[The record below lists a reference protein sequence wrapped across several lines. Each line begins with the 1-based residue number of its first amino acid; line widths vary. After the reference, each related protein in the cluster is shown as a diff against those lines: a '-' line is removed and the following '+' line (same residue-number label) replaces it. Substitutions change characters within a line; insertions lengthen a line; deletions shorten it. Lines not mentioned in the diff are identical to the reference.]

1 MRERI
6 GKATSLVTRD
16 LVYLTDEGFEVESHE
31 GYEIVE
37 RRVLFGDVQLVTYHR
52 RLGALYLS
60 VTGVVALLF
69 LGIALVVAASS
80 SDGWITALPIAMF
93 GVPALIAFLLRLA
106 FRVDIITIF
115 GRRSKARIHFRLRKR
130 KARETYGRICAAVR
144 HAQGGMRADLVEP
157 VPTSE
162 A

>member
-16 LVYLTDEGFEVESHE
+16 LVYLTDEGFEIESHE

-37 RRVLFGDVQLVTYHR
+37 RRVLFDDVQLVTYHR
-52 RLGALYLS
+52 RFGALYLA
-60 VTGVVALLF
+60 VTGVLALLF
-69 LGIALVVAASS
+69 LGTALAVAASS
-80 SDGWITALPIAMF
+80 TDGWVAAIVVAMF

-106 FRVDIITIF
+106 FRIDVITIF

-130 KARETYGRICAAVR
+130 KAREVYGRICAAVR
-144 HAQGGMRADLVEP
+144 HAQSVRSAADGSSAP
-157 VPTSE
+157 PSS
-162 A
+162 